1 MLAATGV
8 SYVIV
13 LLDASIVNVALHGI
27 SGSLGV
33 GVDGLQWVVNA
44 YTLAFAA
51 LLLTGGTLADRWGA
65 RRAYLAGLS
74 LFTAASAGCG
84 LATGLPLLA
93 AGRAVQ
99 GLGAALLVPAALP
112 LIDQAHPEPES
123 RARAIGIWMSLGG
136 VAMAAGP
143 VIGGGLISW
152 LGWRAAFFVNLPV
165 GLAGVWLARRVTEQR
180 ATGKPSTGKPIAG
193 KRATGKRATHP
204 PTLPTPQRL
213 DLTGQLTAIL
223 ALGLPI
229 TVLIQGRDW
238 NAPLVWAALALS
250 GVAAAA
256 FLLAERRSRHPMLPL
271 SLFRDRVFAA
281 STVVS
286 ATSALVFYGLLFVCG
301 LYFQQV
307 RGYPPVRAGLALL
320 PLTASVA
327 VGGFGSARTARL
339 LGPRRSMCVA
349 FGAYAV
355 GALGLLGAS
364 GSSPYWRVL
373 APMVVIGLA
382 GGFIS
387 PAATAPALGTVAKAR
402 AGIAAAALNTAR
414 QSGSAAGVAAFGTL
428 VTAAQPFSRGLHAVL
443 WLIALASAAAAAL
456 WAYTFRP
463 TAPADRTD
471 RASARL
477 TKRTRP
483 RPHSPHPSDLPEPA
497 DSPPQHPKTST
508 SKARTAPPDRA

>member
-13 LLDASIVNVALHGI
+13 LLDASIVNVALRGI
-27 SGSLGV
+27 SGSLGI

-84 LATGLPLLA
+84 LATGLPLLTT
-93 AGRAVQ
+93 GRAVQ
-99 GLGAALLVPAALP
+99 GLGAALLVPAALT

-180 ATGKPSTGKPIAG
+180 ATGKPTTGKPIAG
-193 KRATGKRATHP
+193 RRATGKRATGERATHP
-204 PTLPTPQRL
+204 PTLPAPQRL

-229 TVLIQGRDW
+229 TVLIQGRGW

-250 GVAAAA
+250 GVAATA
-256 FLLAERRSRHPMLPL
+256 FLLAERRSPHPMLPL

-364 GSSPYWRVL
+364 GSSPYWTVL

-387 PAATAPALGTVAKAR
+387 PAATAPALGTVARAR

-414 QSGSAAGVAAFGTL
+414 QSGSAVGVAAFGTL
-428 VTAAQPFSRGLHAVL
+428 VTAVQPFSRGLHAVL
-443 WLIALASAAAAAL
+443 WLIAVASAAAAAL

-463 TAPADRTD
+463 TAPA
-471 RASARL
+471 A
-477 TKRTRP
+477 
-483 RPHSPHPSDLPEPA
+483 PA
-497 DSPPQHPKTST
+497 DGRP
-508 SKARTAPPDRA
+508 A